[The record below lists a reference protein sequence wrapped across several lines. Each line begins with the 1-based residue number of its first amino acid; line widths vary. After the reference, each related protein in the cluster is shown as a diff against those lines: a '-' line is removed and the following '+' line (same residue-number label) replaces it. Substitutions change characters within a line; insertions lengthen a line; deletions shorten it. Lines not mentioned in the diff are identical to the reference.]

1 MTFPA
6 WFTRP
11 LALSLR
17 ALVAVCGVSVVFWL
31 YASSPS
37 FADRDTGLDVACT
50 PVREEPGSVHPGT
63 LLGHQNAE
71 TRKALHDYV
80 DSSADPGVTVRY
92 NDLADSWSD
101 KCQATRAGRQSQ
113 ILLAA
118 AGFALVFLVIRVPK
132 KIHPSDHANNH
143 ADEPPSHS
151 SPSYFARI
159 SWFPFRP
166 VFAALATCFIAALY
180 VTSPGF
186 YDLDTSQALN
196 RTGNEYQVRCEPIV
210 SLSLNRPPKHRIV
223 IRDAEAEDI
232 FQQYIHHHGDD
243 ERIVNRLSDNL
254 DLAWNRGCEVAR
266 DSRHTRIRL
275 DIIAATV
282 IFFTIPPRKKA
293 APDKQTDGPV
303 SQKTTPTPVNNTNHT
318 APNPQP
324 NETETEETT

>member
-17 ALVAVCGVSVVFWL
+17 ALVAICGVSVVFWL

-37 FADRDTGLDVACT
+37 FTDWDTGLDVTCT
-50 PVREEPGSVHPGT
+50 PIREEPGSVHPGS

-71 TRKALHDYV
+71 TREALYDYV
-80 DSSADPGVTVRY
+80 ASSADPDVLVPY
-92 NDLADSWSD
+92 NDLADAWSER
-101 KCQATRAGRQSQ
+101 CQATRDGRQSQ

-118 AGFALVFLVIRVPK
+118 AGFAIVYLAIRIPK
-132 KIHPSDHANNH
+132 TTHPPNHTNND
-143 ADEPPSHS
+143 AGEPPAHS

-166 VFAALATCFIAALY
+166 AFAALAACFIAALY

-186 YDLDTSQALN
+186 FDLDTSQALN
-196 RTGNEYQVRCEPIV
+196 RIGNEYKVNCEPIV
-210 SLSLNRPPKHRIV
+210 SLSLNRPSKNSIV
-223 IRDAEAEDI
+223 IRDAEADDI
-232 FQQYIHHHGDD
+232 VDQYIHHHGDD

-254 DLAWNRGCEVAR
+254 NLAWNRGCEVAR

-275 DIIAATV
+275 DIIAATA

-293 APDKQTDGPV
+293 ITGHQQAGH
-303 SQKTTPTPVNNTNHT
+303 TTPK
-318 APNPQP
+318 PQAK
-324 NETETEETT
+324 ESI